1 MSLGFD
7 EDEDQRY
14 SFAAAA
20 KSVIVWLEDQNALL
34 DSVKA
39 ELPVMFRDLLKSDP
53 TQLKALNL
61 IPIDQS
67 PPAFVPPGDPLYT
80 DFANIKA
87 GQVSGLGVTKA
98 FPQLAA
104 LIENLKAN
112 PSGTSAPI
120 KPQITSTTTGKGKGK
135 KKRDD
140 GGDNGNKPNKKGKPN
155 ADANNKT
162 PKSPRLPLT
171 PGLRKN
177 LAKQLRRT

>member
-1 MSLGFD
+1 
-7 EDEDQRY
+7 
-14 SFAAAA
+14 
-20 KSVIVWLEDQNALL
+20 
-34 DSVKA
+34 
-39 ELPVMFRDLLKSDP
+39 MFHNLLKSGP
-53 TQLKALNL
+53 TKVRAQNV

-67 PPAFVPPGDPLYT
+67 PPGFVPPGDPFYT
-80 DFANIKA
+80 DFANMKA
-87 GQVSGLGVTKA
+87 GQVSGLEVVKA

-112 PSGTSAPI
+112 PSGASAPI

-135 KKRDD
+135 KKLDD

-155 ADANNKT
+155 ADANDKT